1 MARTQLRDSLPQ
13 VISSGAE
20 VGPLAALLGA
30 ADGMHQP
37 VGEVLDHLEMW
48 FHPLSAPDPMVCYLA
63 SWVDLDWL
71 TLPESPTRAR
81 STLPGGTAPLRD
93 LLGISAELASTRG
106 TVGGIVRFLEVATRR
121 TGFAV
126 EDAGEFHLRVR
137 LPAGADGLAD
147 TVTRILAAT
156 KPAHVTAEV
165 LTDAG
170 EPASATPV
178 SAGAPPSVVA
188 APAPAPAATAPAA
201 APEPTPAPAPAP
213 TRARHAPA
221 AAAAPAPAGPPPP
234 PAPPAPAAPIP
245 ADPASAASAQPL
257 PTPIADESGQP

>member
-13 VISSGAE
+13 VISSGADS
-20 VGPLAALLGA
+20 GPLAALLAA

-37 VGEVLDHLEMW
+37 VGAVLDHLETW

-93 LLGISAELASTRG
+93 LLGVSAELAATRG
-106 TVGGIVRFLEVATRR
+106 TVGGIVRFLEIATRH
-121 TGFAV
+121 TGFTV
-126 EDAGEFHLRVR
+126 EDAGNFHLRVH
-137 LPAGADGLAD
+137 LPPGAEGLVD
-147 TVTRILAAT
+147 TVARILAAT

-165 LTDAG
+165 L
-170 EPASATPV
+170 S
-178 SAGAPPSVVA
+178 
-188 APAPAPAATAPAA
+188 
-201 APEPTPAPAPAP
+201 
-213 TRARHAPA
+213 
-221 AAAAPAPAGPPPP
+221 PP
-234 PAPPAPAAPIP
+234 PATPAEAP
-245 ADPASAASAQPL
+245 

>member
-37 VGEVLDHLEMW
+37 VGEVLDHLELW

-71 TLPESPTRAR
+71 TLPESPIRAR
-81 STLPGGTAPLRD
+81 STLPGGTGPLRD
-93 LLGISAELASTRG
+93 LLGLSAELASTRG
-106 TVGGIVRFLEVATRR
+106 TVGGIIRFLEVATRR
-121 TGFAV
+121 TGFTV
-126 EDAGEFHLRVR
+126 EDAGEFHLRVH
-137 LPAGADGLAD
+137 LPPGAEGLVA
-147 TVTRILAAT
+147 TVARILAAS

-165 LTDAG
+165 LASS
-170 EPASATPV
+170 EPAPV
-178 SAGAPPSVVA
+178 VAGAADGPPAGAAPASPRAVRAGASRA
-188 APAPAPAATAPAA
+188 APAPSN
-201 APEPTPAPAPAP
+201 
-213 TRARHAPA
+213 
-221 AAAAPAPAGPPPP
+221 
-234 PAPPAPAAPIP
+234 
-245 ADPASAASAQPL
+245 PASAAHAGTL

>member
-13 VISSGAE
+13 VIASGAE
-20 VGPLAALLGA
+20 VGPLAALLAA

-37 VGEVLDHLEMW
+37 VGEVLDHLELW
-48 FHPLSAPDPMVCYLA
+48 FNPLSAPDPMVCYLA

-71 TLPESPTRAR
+71 TLPESPNRAR

-121 TGFAV
+121 TGFTV
-126 EDAGEFHLRVR
+126 EDAGEFHLRVH
-137 LPAGADGLAD
+137 LPSGAEGLAD
-147 TVTRILAAT
+147 TVSRILAAT

-165 LTDAG
+165 LAG
-170 EPASATPV
+170 AADPAPVTPAPADIPPAVAPASAP
-178 SAGAPPSVVA
+178 A
-188 APAPAPAATAPAA
+188 APAPAPAARP
-201 APEPTPAPAPAP
+201 
-213 TRARHAPA
+213 
-221 AAAAPAPAGPPPP
+221 AAPAET
-234 PAPPAPAAPIP
+234 
-245 ADPASAASAQPL
+245 L

>member
-13 VISSGAE
+13 VIASGAE

-37 VGEVLDHLEMW
+37 VGAVLDHLELW
-48 FHPLSAPDPMVCYLA
+48 FNPLSAPDPMVCYLA

-81 STLPGGTAPLRD
+81 STLPGGAAPLRD

-121 TGFAV
+121 TGFTV
-126 EDAGEFHLRVR
+126 EDAGEFHLRVH
-137 LPAGADGLAD
+137 LPAGAEGLAD
-147 TVTRILAAT
+147 TVSRILAAT

-165 LTDAG
+165 LAG
-170 EPASATPV
+170 AEPAPV
-178 SAGAPPSVVA
+178 AP
-188 APAPAPAATAPAA
+188 TAPAEVPPPA
-201 APEPTPAPAPAP
+201 APTPT
-213 TRARHAPA
+213 HGGH
-221 AAAAPAPAGPPPP
+221 AAAAPAPTT
-234 PAPPAPAAPIP
+234 
-245 ADPASAASAQPL
+245 L